1 MKNSKLSVLVALL
14 IMALLA
20 LPGCAS
26 KYGSPR
32 TKVNFYPQCYQPVQQ
47 LRDDENYVAKSTA
60 AGAVGGALLGALI
73 GGLTTGKVEGALA
86 GAAIGGVAGGVA
98 GHAYGKNQ
106 QAARDRELV
115 QAYSEQLGFEAS
127 GMARSTAAARVAQQ
141 CYDREFD
148 QAKRDF
154 KARRITKAQFQE
166 RYAEIRSG
174 LQEVSFILTERYDTM
189 AKKDVEYEQALAKDP
204 ALRAHVQGTSSTGK
218 RRSSTASSA
227 KPRNRWQSSHREMAA
242 QRDRINND
250 VDAKDREIAA
260 LVADTQ
266 HT

>member
-1 MKNSKLSVLVALL
+1 MKTGKLTALVAVL

-26 KYGSPR
+26 KYGAPR
-32 TKVNFYPQCYQPVQQ
+32 TKVNYYPQCYQPVQQ

-60 AGAVGGALLGALI
+60 TGAVGGALLGALI
-73 GGLTTGKVEGALA
+73 GGLATGKVEGALA
-86 GAAIGGVAGGVA
+86 GAAAGGVAGGVA
-98 GHAYGKNQ
+98 GHAYGKSQ
-106 QAARDRELV
+106 QAARDREFV
-115 QAYSEQLGFEAS
+115 QAYSEQLGYEAS
-127 GMARSTAAARVAQQ
+127 GMARSTAAAQVAQQ
-141 CYDREFD
+141 CYDREFL

-174 LQEVSFILTERYDTM
+174 LQEVSYILTERYDTM
-189 AKKDVEYEQALAKDP
+189 AKKDAEYEQALAKDP
-204 ALRAHVQGTSSTGK
+204 ALRAHVQSPAATTSRK
-218 RRSSTASSA
+218 RTTSA
-227 KPRNRWQSSHREMAA
+227 KPRNRWQTSHQEMAA

>member
-1 MKNSKLSVLVALL
+1 MKTGKLTALVAVL

-26 KYGSPR
+26 KYGAPR
-32 TKVNFYPQCYQPVQQ
+32 TKVNYYPQCYQPVQQ

-86 GAAIGGVAGGVA
+86 GAAVGGVAGGVA

-115 QAYSEQLGFEAS
+115 QAYSEQLGYEAS

-148 QAKRDF
+148 QAKRDY

-174 LQEVSFILTERYDTM
+174 LQEVSYILTERYDTM
-189 AKKDVEYEQALAKDP
+189 AKKDAEYEQALAKNP
-204 ALRAHVQGTSSTGK
+204 ALRAHVQAPAASTSRKRHTTSS
-218 RRSSTASSA
+218 
-227 KPRNRWQSSHREMAA
+227 KPRNRWQTSHQEMAA

>member
-1 MKNSKLSVLVALL
+1 MKASKLSALVAVL

-26 KYGSPR
+26 KYGAQQ
-32 TKVNFYPQCYQPVQQ
+32 TKVNYYPACYQPVKQ

-60 AGAVGGALLGALI
+60 TGAVGGALLGALI
-73 GGLTTGKVEGALA
+73 GGLATGKVEGALA
-86 GAAIGGVAGGVA
+86 GAAAGGIAGGVA
-98 GHAYGKNQ
+98 GHAYGKHQ
-106 QAARDRELV
+106 QASRDRELV
-115 QAYSEQLGFEAS
+115 QAYSEQLGYEAS

-141 CYDREFD
+141 CYDQEFD
-148 QAKRDF
+148 RAKRDF
-154 KARRITKAQFQE
+154 RSRKISQAEFQA

-174 LQEVSFILTERYDTM
+174 LQETSYILTERYDSM
-189 AKKDVEYEQALAKDP
+189 AKKDAEYEKALAKDP
-204 ALRAHVQGTSSTGK
+204 ALRAHVQSSAPATRK
-218 RRSSTASSA
+218 RSSSASA
-227 KPRNRWQSSHREMAA
+227 KPRNRRQSSHQEMAA